1 MLMKKGKKT
10 LFLTLAVFVGFFSY
24 FNWTSEVLPLGSG
37 PDFSSHDD
45 IVRFIYQHGRLAV
58 FPEDEDQLKYTVYGS
73 TRALRPPMAYFVSA
87 ALARLQHFALLNTDG
102 SLSQDARLA
111 FRKGSVLLGS
121 LALAVGFYALFVY
134 FNSLNKALIGV
145 LLAGLMPQFTFI
157 ASYNN
162 DDSGAIFSATLL
174 ILALILIF
182 RRGPGWRNIMLLGL
196 SGGLVILSKQT
207 AWLLAPSVLLFLAL
221 FVRIPL
227 KNGTVKAA
235 AVLVLAMLGGGWWL
249 LWNIYH
255 YGLHDPFLFHL
266 TQSLAEKY
274 QRFSGH
280 APRGYHARGIGMLEL
295 LSNRDGFLTKTFVS
309 TVGNLD
315 WLRLRVAPAVY
326 WVYKAVVLIAGGWF
340 VFATFNRIRARRVM
354 DRDEKREYAFQAL
367 LFFMLAFQF
376 FMYMVVNEY
385 NDIQLQGK
393 YLIPVWLPLVI
404 LFLAGA
410 DSVVSLVEQKTLG
423 GRGGYLTIHW
433 SRSKIVWIFAGL
445 LLSLHLFSLFYY
457 VAPFYGRV
465 RHDMVIHQFY
475 PVSLPVEAIS
485 FAHDIANLEPNGRG
499 ISFESTGND
508 PYFILDQKFCQKMR
522 GNRLLR
528 LKMKSDTNGR
538 LRLFWKERKGEKG
551 HFNETRF
558 SAGENE
564 LYLGMSSQECRVIRF
579 DFGTRPGKFV
589 IDQLATARI
598 DIDKNH
604 PPDYPPF

>member
-37 PDFSSHDD
+37 LDFSSHDD

-207 AWLLAPSVLLFLAL
+207 AWLLAPSVLFFLAL

-280 APRGYHARGIGMLEL
+280 APRGYHARGIGMPEL
-295 LSNRDGFLTKTFVS
+295 LLNRDGFLTKTFVS

-410 DSVVSLVEQKTLG
+410 TNISEFVVNKMSCEKCGHLTVHLPRTALV
-423 GRGGYLTIHW
+423 W
-433 SRSKIVWIFAGL
+433 VFAAVIL
-445 LLSLHLFSLFYY
+445 LLHLFSLFYY

-465 RHDMVIHQFY
+465 QHEMVVY
-475 PVSLPVEAIS
+475 PFEPVKLPVKGA
-485 FAHDIANLEPNGRG
+485 FLHDIANLEQRG
-499 ISFESTGND
+499 EGFVFESTGDD
-508 PYFILDQKFCQKMR
+508 PFLVLGERFCRKMR
-522 GNRLLR
+522 GNRLVR
-528 LKMKSDTNGR
+528 VKMRSETSGR
-538 LRLFWKERKGEKG
+538 LGLTIIERKGEQG
-551 HFNETRF
+551 HSTQTRF
-558 SAGENE
+558 SIGENE
-564 LYLGMSSQECRVIRF
+564 LYLGVSSRTCQLIRF
-579 DFGTRPGKFV
+579 DFGRYPGKFV